1 MDTYSKSRVVNFK
14 RCDKRNDTSSQ
25 RETLS
30 TILLCFHF
38 YFCWVIVDQ
47 DGLGSGVGINT
58 RNNQLF
64 AGPGSC
70 FDVTRM
76 QGRCCRQ
83 RATARYEDDTCN
95 YDFTIVSIDPSFF
108 PFSNIDAASHADT
121 HASYPSSCV
130 LICASAIIQSVE
142 RTLLKYSCFRFQE
155 ASGEDS

>member
-47 DGLGSGVGINT
+47 DELGSGVGINT

-108 PFSNIDAASHADT
+108 LFPISMQLHMQT
-121 HASYPSSCV
+121 HM
-130 LICASAIIQSVE
+130 LH
-142 RTLLKYSCFRFQE
+142 TLALACLYACLLLYNQ
-155 ASGEDS
+155 